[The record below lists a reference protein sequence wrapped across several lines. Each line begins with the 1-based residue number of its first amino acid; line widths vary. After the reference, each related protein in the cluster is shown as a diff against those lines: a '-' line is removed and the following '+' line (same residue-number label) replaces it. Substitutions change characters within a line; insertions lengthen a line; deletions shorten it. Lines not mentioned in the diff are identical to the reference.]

1 MILLNKINEED
12 LDVRLYIIGDH
23 TLDVVVADGSHTDY
37 EHEGASASVSFNNF
51 DPNPEKIMVRRT
63 RRDDWRTGFDFN
75 SDWVGIGIDS
85 RNDDKTGY
93 WFAVNAAEVQVD
105 VAITGEGYG
114 GFDGTWNA
122 VWYSKVSFHNDG
134 WSAEIRIPF
143 NVFQYSSALGYGSNT
158 AATYSYSTIA
168 SSHGTH
174 VAGTVAGNT
183 QGWARDANI
192 YNMEFASTA
201 GGNNGITGLWWYDI
215 MF

>member
-1 MILLNKINEED
+1 MNKHQVRKYFLLLFLISIPLADESKSRGIVDDYTKLKNKIYTGTRTGSAPIIDGKLDDEVWGNAILLDDFLQFEPYNLIAPT
-12 LDVRLYIIGDH
+12 VRTEVRILYDDDN
-23 TLDVVVADGSHTDY
+23 LY
-37 EHEGASASVSFNNF
+37 VSFNNF

-122 VWYSKVSFHNDG
+122 VWDS
-134 WSAEIRIPF
+134 
-143 NVFQYSSALGYGSNT
+143 
-158 AATYSYSTIA
+158 
-168 SSHGTH
+168 
-174 VAGTVAGNT
+174 
-183 QGWARDANI
+183 
-192 YNMEFASTA
+192 
-201 GGNNGITGLWWYDI
+201 
-215 MF
+215 